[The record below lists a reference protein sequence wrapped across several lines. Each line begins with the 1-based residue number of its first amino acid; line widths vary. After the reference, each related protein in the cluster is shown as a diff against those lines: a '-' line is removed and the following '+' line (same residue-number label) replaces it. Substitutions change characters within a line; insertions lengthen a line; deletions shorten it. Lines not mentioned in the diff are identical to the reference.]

1 MRCKSGSINY
11 PIAERERRR
20 GRIVAFATG
29 AVINIQQI
37 GAGQVTIQGAAGVT
51 ITSTGA
57 TATTPK
63 TRAQYSAASI
73 IKTDTDSWTV
83 IGDIA

>member
-1 MRCKSGSINY
+1 VPTNAS
-11 PIAERERRR
+11 
-20 GRIVAFATG
+20 VAYATG
-29 AVINIQQI
+29 AIINVQQI
-37 GAGQVTIQGAAGVT
+37 GAGQVTIQGDTGVT
-51 ITSTGA
+51 LTSTGA

-73 IKTDTDSWTV
+73 IKTGTDSWTV